1 MVGPGGE
8 SWRTAA
14 GIGWCPMV
22 KAGIEAEAAAVSV
35 TTAGGRSNRSRN
47 LRRRQSEGGTIRRL
61 RRLRRRER
69 GDVTLHRRLRRRESG
84 DGTRRRQRLEREK
97 EARAV
102 SIRDAT
108 LTRGRGQTLQSEE
121 ELDRGAVMTAALQ
134 ANERRRKNLKVN
146 GAVSLASGRRL
157 QETRFRM
164 IKGGPVRA
172 PAPVRP
178 GENDR

>member
-47 LRRRQSEGGTIRRL
+47 LRRRESEGDTIRRL
-61 RRLRRRER
+61 
-69 GDVTLHRRLRRRESG
+69 RRLRRRESG

-146 GAVSLASGRRL
+146 GAVRPAPRRRL
-157 QETRFRM
+157 PETTRFRM
-164 IKGGPVRA
+164 IKGGSVRA